1 MPATPSRGYT
11 YPLTSSP
18 ATVPADL
25 RVPLEQIDADVQDL
39 ADRVSAR
46 ELLTITHAGDGS
58 WAVTDGL
65 AEPVPVNDLGDGTYQ
80 IGA

>member
-1 MPATPSRGYT
+1 MPTPNRGYI
-11 YPLTSSP
+11 YPATSSP

-25 RVPLEQIDADVQDL
+25 QAPLEQIDADMQDL
-39 ADRVSAR
+39 ADRVTAR
-46 ELLTITHAGDGS
+46 EHLTITHAGDGS

-65 AEPVPVNDLGDGTYQ
+65 AEPVPVNALGDGTYS